1 MKDAMPGAPLLE
13 LHRVGFVDDERPLL
27 SDVSLTVHEGEIV
40 GVVLQ
45 QGAGKSLLLSIAS
58 GLVPPTSG
66 EVVYRGRRITELP
79 ASPPKLGFVFEDDG
93 GLLAN
98 LSIFDNVA
106 LPLRF
111 HYGLEERA
119 IDAKVHEV
127 LGLVGLDEL
136 ADRMPWQLTRDRQR
150 LAALARATVYEPE
163 LIFIDDFF
171 PSSDQDA
178 FRRMQES
185 VEITREAQGTAF
197 LLAVDGT
204 GEFGI
209 TDRLCLVDHG
219 TVLELERPTS

>member
-66 EVVYRGRRITELP
+66 EVVYHGRRIAELP

-111 HYGLEERA
+111 HYGLDESA
-119 IDAKVHEV
+119 IDAKVREV

-209 TDRLCLVDHG
+209 ADRLCLVDHG
-219 TVLELERPTS
+219 TVLELERPT

>member
-1 MKDAMPGAPLLE
+1 MPGAPLLE

-66 EVVYRGRRITELP
+66 EVVYHGRRIAELP

-111 HYGLEERA
+111 HYGLDESA
-119 IDAKVHEV
+119 IDAKVREV

-209 TDRLCLVDHG
+209 ADRLCLVDHG
-219 TVLELERPTS
+219 TVLELERPT